1 MKKTNENLVILIT
14 LFAISIVIANV
25 TGARTITTGL
35 HIGPIELALSG
46 GAITY
51 AVTFLCTDIIG
62 EIWGKA
68 TAQRVVK
75 YGFIGQIF
83 ATACIMI
90 TGVFPATDAVM
101 DNAYQTLLGQNWIFV
116 IGSLSA
122 YLVSQSW
129 DVAVFHAIRDRYIA
143 KHGSTKGGRWLWNNG
158 STITSQ
164 IWDTVIYAVISFGF
178 GLGWVHTHEGRM
190 QLIGIIIGQYLLK
203 ACLALLDDA
212 KRRKSAAFR
221 RQVKSG
227 TAPAQRKYS
236 SLFMGGTA
244 SAKKQQKSVPPL
256 VNLARAIKCLDVFG
270 RHDPERAEFYAK
282 KYYEDMSM
290 AREFK
295 AMSATNPTAGGFLI
309 PEVYL
314 DEVIELLYSKTII
327 KELGARTIPLENGN
341 LNIPRMTSGTRA
353 MWGGEGRKIASTQP
367 AFGNLRL
374 SAKRLEAIVPQ
385 TRELLM
391 STKYSADELFAAD
404 LSRRMQLGLDW
415 GALYGTGGE
424 FQPTGIAN
432 TPGVEKIDAK
442 KMDAQYAADGK
453 LTADF
458 PVYVKSLVMSKNV
471 DDQALGWA
479 FNSFMEGYLKN
490 IKTTTGDYIYRDEM
504 NAGNFLG
511 MPYKV
516 SNQIPTDSKTGCTEM
531 FFGNWADLMIGDQ
544 MGLETYTT
552 LDGTWTDEN
561 GVQHNA
567 FEENLTGTR
576 ALMYD
581 DIGVRHVESF
591 AYVHNIKV
599 I

>member
-1 MKKTNENLVILIT
+1 
-14 LFAISIVIANV
+14 
-25 TGARTITTGL
+25 
-35 HIGPIELALSG
+35 
-46 GAITY
+46 
-51 AVTFLCTDIIG
+51 
-62 EIWGKA
+62 
-68 TAQRVVK
+68 
-75 YGFIGQIF
+75 
-83 ATACIMI
+83 
-90 TGVFPATDAVM
+90 
-101 DNAYQTLLGQNWIFV
+101 
-116 IGSLSA
+116 
-122 YLVSQSW
+122 
-129 DVAVFHAIRDRYIA
+129 
-143 KHGSTKGGRWLWNNG
+143 
-158 STITSQ
+158 
-164 IWDTVIYAVISFGF
+164 
-178 GLGWVHTHEGRM
+178 
-190 QLIGIIIGQYLLK
+190 
-203 ACLALLDDA
+203 
-212 KRRKSAAFR
+212 
-221 RQVKSG
+221 
-227 TAPAQRKYS
+227 
-236 SLFMGGTA
+236 
-244 SAKKQQKSVPPL
+244 
-256 VNLARAIKCLDVFG
+256 
-270 RHDPERAEFYAK
+270 
-282 KYYEDMSM
+282 M
-290 AREFK
+290 AHEFK

-314 DEVIELLYSKTII
+314 DEVIELLYSKTVI

>member
-1 MKKTNENLVILIT
+1 MEEN
-14 LFAISIVIANV
+14 
-25 TGARTITTGL
+25 
-35 HIGPIELALSG
+35 
-46 GAITY
+46 
-51 AVTFLCTDIIG
+51 
-62 EIWGKA
+62 K
-68 TAQRVVK
+68 
-75 YGFIGQIF
+75 
-83 ATACIMI
+83 
-90 TGVFPATDAVM
+90 
-101 DNAYQTLLGQNWIFV
+101 
-116 IGSLSA
+116 
-122 YLVSQSW
+122 SW
-129 DVAVFHAIRDRYIA
+129 
-143 KHGSTKGGRWLWNNG
+143 
-158 STITSQ
+158 
-164 IWDTVIYAVISFGF
+164 
-178 GLGWVHTHEGRM
+178 
-190 QLIGIIIGQYLLK
+190 
-203 ACLALLDDA
+203 
-212 KRRKSAAFR
+212 
-221 RQVKSG
+221 
-227 TAPAQRKYS
+227 
-236 SLFMGGTA
+236 
-244 SAKKQQKSVPPL
+244 
-256 VNLARAIKCLDVFG
+256 
-270 RHDPERAEFYAK
+270 
-282 KYYEDMSM
+282 
-290 AREFK
+290 
-295 AMSATNPTAGGFLI
+295 
-309 PEVYL
+309 
-314 DEVIELLYSKTII
+314 
-327 KELGARTIPLENGN
+327 
-341 LNIPRMTSGTRA
+341 
-353 MWGGEGRKIASTQP
+353 
-367 AFGNLRL
+367 
-374 SAKRLEAIVPQ
+374 
-385 TRELLM
+385 
-391 STKYSADELFAAD
+391 
-404 LSRRMQLGLDW
+404 QLGLDW